1 MAQDVIIIGGGPAAM
16 SAALY
21 LLRSGKS
28 VLLLEKEAFG
38 GQIAE
43 SPRLENYPSIM
54 SISGLEWSDNMFN
67 QIMGLGAEFELE
79 EALSIEKEGDLFT
92 VHTNYQDHQ
101 AKAVILATGVK
112 HRKLG
117 LPREEELV
125 GHGISYC
132 AVCDGDFFSGKEVVL
147 IGDANT
153 ALQYALLLAGK
164 CSHVTICTLF
174 DHFFADEI
182 LVEAMKK
189 VPNITYYHNLSA
201 KEYIGSPDLEAVVFT
216 DTQTGEEKT
225 FECAGAFIAIGQIPD
240 NERYANLV
248 ELENG
253 FIQGNEKM
261 ETKTPGLFV
270 AGDCRVKNV
279 RQVVTA
285 VNDGAIAGLSAANYL
300 NTFQA

>member
-43 SPRLENYPSIM
+43 SPRLENYPSVK
-54 SISGLEWSDNMFN
+54 SISGLEFSDNLFN
-67 QIMGLGAEFELE
+67 QIMDLGAEFELE
-79 EALSIEKEGDLFT
+79 EALSIQKEGDLFT

-117 LPREEELV
+117 NPREAELT

-132 AVCDGDFFSGKEVVL
+132 AVCDGDFFAGKDVVL

-174 DHFFADEI
+174 DRFFADSI

-189 VPNITYYHNLSA
+189 VPNISYYHNLNT
-201 KEYIGSPDLEAVVFT
+201 KEFKRSPDLTSVVFT
-216 DTQTGEEKT
+216 DTKTNEEKE
-225 FECAGAFIAIGQIPD
+225 FPCSAAFIAIGQAPD
-240 NERYANLV
+240 NDRYANLV
-248 ELENG
+248 DLEKG
-253 FIQGNEKM
+253 FIKANEKM
-261 ETKTPGLFV
+261 ETKTKGLFV
-270 AGDCRVKNV
+270 AGDCRVKDV

-300 NTFQA
+300 NTLD

>member
-21 LLRSGKS
+21 LLRSGKK

-43 SPRLENYPSIM
+43 SPRLENYPSIQ
-54 SISGLEWSDNMFN
+54 SISGLEFSDNLFN

-79 EALSIEKEGDLFT
+79 EAESIEKKGDAFL
-92 VHTNYQDHQ
+92 VHTNYQTHE

-117 LPREEELV
+117 NPREEELT

-132 AVCDGDFFSGKEVVL
+132 AVCDGDFFSGKDVVL

-164 CSHVTICTLF
+164 CHHVTICTLF
-174 DHFFADEI
+174 DRFFADEI

-189 VPNITYYHNLSA
+189 VPNISYRHNLNT
-201 KEYIGSPDLEAVVFT
+201 KEFKGSPDLTSVVFT
-216 DTQTGEEKT
+216 NTVTREEEE
-225 FECAGAFIAIGQIPD
+225 FPCAGAFIAIGQIPD
-240 NERYANLV
+240 NDRYANLV
-248 ELENG
+248 ELEKG
-253 FIQGNEKM
+253 FIKANEKM
-261 ETKTPGLFV
+261 ETKTPGLFA
-270 AGDCRVKNV
+270 AGDCRVKGV

-300 NTFQA
+300 NTLK